1 MIRLLLPLLVL
12 LAAAPGAFGQRLTQE
27 DILGHDTEITV
38 QQAVE
43 LGLEY
48 NLSLQVVRNDPQVA
62 RQVVREAE
70 GLFDPQALGVFNQNH
85 VETPVASSLQSFFG
99 TTGNRTVD
107 DSRLYNAGVSGV
119 LPWGFSYSSGYTFRR
134 LDSNSGIISLK
145 PQYTADWTSS
155 FTIPLLRG
163 LYWSG
168 PDLLVRQS
176 TVGQHLSDATFES
189 QLSTG
194 VLGVE
199 FAYWRLSATR
209 ALERAT
215 GRAVDT
221 AKDLLEQTKVQYQVG
236 TVSKVLVTQA
246 EANVAQRQSQ
256 YIQAV
261 NGAKAAQDDLLTVI
275 LAPGINDYSSTT
287 VRTTEPTFVPYQ
299 VNPEESV
306 AKARAKRSELLA
318 SELQVEQAQIQ
329 ESYTWNQT
337 LPSFNVGGSYSMSG
351 LSGAQKTPAGTLRPG
366 FATPG
371 PTSVLTN
378 STGNVDPDQ
387 VPDSTGDYY
396 TNPIIP
402 ITAQPNFGFPTY
414 AAGANDKF
422 FAGDGFHSWGFGATF
437 SYPLGNE
444 TADARHVQSKILL
457 RRAKTSMRR
466 TEQSLVL
473 EVRAAVRQL
482 QYSIDLVE
490 AASRARAA
498 SEETLHAEEEKLR
511 LGDSTPH
518 NVQQFQDDLLQAE
531 VNEISALQ
539 TYQNSIAGLEY
550 AQGTLL
556 ESRGI
561 SAEKERD
568 RGMDQ
573 Y

>member
-1 MIRLLLPLLVL
+1 MIRPLLPFLVL
-12 LAAAPGAFGQRLTQE
+12 LAAAPGALAQQLTQE

-48 NLSLQVVRNDPQVA
+48 NLSLQVIRNDPAIA
-62 RQVVREAE
+62 RQEARAAE
-70 GLFDPQALGVFNQNH
+70 GLFDPLVAGAFNQNH

-107 DSRLYNAGVSGV
+107 DSRLYNGGLTGV

-134 LDSNSGIISLK
+134 LDSTSGLTSLK
-145 PQYTADWTSS
+145 PQYTADWTST
-155 FTIPLLRG
+155 FVIPLLRG
-163 LYWSG
+163 LYWSN
-168 PDLLVRQS
+168 PDLLVRQ
-176 TVGQHLSDATFES
+176 TAVGQHLSDAVFES

-199 FAYWRLSATR
+199 ITYWRLSAAR

-215 GRAVDT
+215 NRAVDT

-256 YIQAV
+256 YIRAV
-261 NGAKAAQDDLLTVI
+261 NGSKAAQDDLLTVI
-275 LAPGINDYSSTT
+275 LAPGINDYSTTT
-287 VRTTEPTFVPYQ
+287 VRTTEPTFVPYN
-299 VNPEESV
+299 VDPEQSV
-306 AKARAKRSELLA
+306 EKARANKSELLVA
-318 SELQVEQAQIQ
+318 RLDVDQAQIQ

-337 LPSFNVGGSYSMSG
+337 LPSFNVGASYSMSG
-351 LSGAQKTPAGTLRPG
+351 LSGKQKTPAGTLQPG
-366 FATPG
+366 LAIPATPND
-371 PTSVLTN
+371 PN
-378 STGNVDPDQ
+378 SIITLPNGTQAFN
-387 VPDSTGDYY
+387 
-396 TNPIIP
+396 NPVIP
-402 ITAQPNFGFPTY
+402 LNPQADFGFPTY
-414 AAGANDKF
+414 ANGANDNF
-422 FAGDGFHSWGFGATF
+422 LSGDGFHSWGFAATF

-444 TADARHVQSKILL
+444 TADARHARSMIEL
-457 RRAKTSMRR
+457 RRAKTTMRR

-490 AASRARAA
+490 AARRSRAA
-498 SEETLHAEEEKLR
+498 SAETLHAEEEKLR

-531 VNEISALQ
+531 VTEISALQ
-539 TYQNSIAGLEY
+539 DYQNAIAGLEY

-556 ESRGI
+556 QSRGI
-561 SAEKERD
+561 SVESERE
-568 RGMDQ
+568 RGMDK